1 MTVNKRLEVDM
12 SNNYLFLPLVVQVA
26 LTLGLYIYL
35 GLVKSRATQQG
46 MVDESRRALHDD
58 AWPDS
63 VMQVNNCIRN
73 QFEVPVLFYVLTFVL
88 WSINS
93 VNIFIHAAA
102 WLFVFS
108 RIVHALIHTRS
119 NYVPLR
125 RKIFTLGCLILMGMT
140 AFTAIKILSV

>member
-1 MTVNKRLEVDM
+1 MAVDEKLEFDM
-12 SNNYLFLPLVVQVA
+12 NNNYLFLPLMIQVA

-35 GLVKSRATQQG
+35 GIVKSRATKQG
-46 MVDESRRALHDD
+46 TVDETRRALHDD

-93 VNIFIHAAA
+93 VNIYIHAAA

-125 RKIFTLGCLILMGMT
+125 RKIFTIGCFILIGMT
-140 AFTAIKILSV
+140 AFTTIKILSA